1 LESEQ
6 TFRCLNGKQRAM
18 LYLLAL
24 RTGLR
29 RKELRSLTPE
39 SFDFSSKVSSVALH
53 ASNSKRRKQDRL
65 PLPKDVATFF
75 QEYIAELEPNRPVWS
90 GSWWRKSAEMIRR
103 DLTEAGLPVKDEL
116 GRIFDF
122 HGQRTTFITGL
133 SRAGVHPALAQ
144 KLARHSDIKLTMGTY
159 TSMDLD
165 ELGSAVESLPGLVP
179 SEVKQSEMNPD
190 VSANEQLSKIQD
202 VWERLSLDIRT
213 QIISIVEKA
222 VDSGT

>member
-1 LESEQ
+1 
-6 TFRCLNGKQRAM
+6 M

-39 SFDFSSKVSSVALH
+39 SFNFSSKVPSVALH

-65 PLPKDVATFF
+65 PLPKDVATLF
-75 QEYIAELEPNRPVWS
+75 QEFIAELEPNEPVWP
-90 GSWWRKSAEMIRR
+90 GSWWRKSAEMIRK
-103 DLTEAGLPVKDEL
+103 DLTGAGLSVKDDQ

-133 SRAGVHPALAQ
+133 SRARVQPAIAQ

-165 ELGSAVESLPGLVP
+165 ELGSAVESLPRLVL
-179 SEVKQSEMNPD
+179 SDVKQSEMVKSD
-190 VSANEQLSKIQD
+190 EQLSKLQD
-202 VWERLSLDIRT
+202 VWEQLSNDIRL
-213 QIISIVEKA
+213 QIIDIVEKA
-222 VDSGT
+222 VGSGT